1 MAGADQGTR
10 LANVLSSLPMDTL
23 IATPLVK
30 ACEAQRQL
38 AEVTKEFI
46 LDIGLNNKGTED
58 VPIYE
63 AVDVKFSAKKGEKE
77 IEITAPILAMVNVP
91 SLQIQDVYIDFDC
104 EVDMMDVQTSRVESA
119 KSTDFS
125 NNFSV
130 SASARAGWLWGR
142 ARVNTSYS
150 SAYRVKTS
158 LATRNTS
165 TSTMNTKAK
174 YSFHIKAKNEH
185 PAGLEKL
192 LDILHDCVVEI
203 EEDPEEKEETE
214 ETEE

>member
-1 MAGADQGTR
+1 MAGADQGKR

-46 LDIGLNNKGTED
+46 LDMGLNNVGTEEL
-58 VPIYE
+58 PKYE
-63 AVDVKFSAKKGEKE
+63 AVDVKFTAKKGNKN
-77 IEITAPILAMVNVP
+77 IEITAPILSMVNVP

-104 EVDMMDVQTSRVESA
+104 EVDMMDVQTSQVQSA
-119 KSTDFS
+119 TSTDFS
-125 NNFSV
+125 NNFKT
-130 SASARAGWLWGR
+130 SASFKAGWLWGK
-142 ARVNTSYS
+142 ARVNTSYE
-150 SAYRVKTS
+150 SAYKVKTS
-158 LATRNTS
+158 LSTKNTS
-165 TSTMNTKAK
+165 SSTMNTKAK

-192 LDILHDCVVEI
+192 LDILHDCVVEND
-203 EEDPEEKEETE
+203 ENSDEEETTTVAE
-214 ETEE
+214 